1 MSNYKNSSSYS
12 YAYGVNET
20 TYVNKLEQAAKN
32 LPIAQYKPDSFEIE
46 KFDKDAIKQQGKQK
60 QDDDVISPLLPSLL
74 PSHTT
79 DVLHAE
85 VDYNINEVDN
95 IMICKGRLIEIEG
108 SELSDKRGLIS
119 KCLFINKLLS
129 AANLSETNLS
139 SDPQFVE
146 SKAVIK
152 FNNDQEAEE
161 FINSHNSKYR
171 IVLKNSKN
179 EIEGNANVKSV
190 SFDLDSSAKSNR
202 ALPIE
207 DQKAGDPISSKAV
220 IGINLSKD
228 SGNDSLVNTTTSEI
242 ADLNDATFSNSTKPV
257 EGYETLTIRAKLK
270 QKVGTNRKNQ
280 VTLKDIDSIM
290 RKVVT
295 VVQDEFM
302 KRFPSSESTAPMVTN
317 GSSDE

>member
-1 MSNYKNSSSYS
+1 MSSHKNSPYSSYT
-12 YAYGVNET
+12 YGVNET

-32 LPIAQYKPDSFEIE
+32 LPIATYRPDSYEIE
-46 KFDKDAIKQQGKQK
+46 KYDKIDKKAQEK
-60 QDDDVISPLLPSLL
+60 DVDVISPLLPNLL

-108 SELSDKRGLIS
+108 SELSDKHGLIS
-119 KCLFINKLLS
+119 KCLFMSRLLS
-129 AANLSETNLS
+129 TANLSESNLS
-139 SDPQFVE
+139 SDPQFVSNE
-146 SKAVIK
+146 SKAIIK

-171 IVLKNSKN
+171 IVLRNSKTETEAN
-179 EIEGNANVKSV
+179 PNVKSV
-190 SFDLDSSAKSNR
+190 SFDLDSKPSR

-207 DQKAGDPISSKAV
+207 DEKAPISSKAI
-220 IGINLSKD
+220 IGINLSKESD
-228 SGNDSLVNTTTSEI
+228 SDFVANTTSGEI
-242 ADLNDATFSNSTKPV
+242 ADPKDATFSNSTKPV

-317 GSSDE
+317 GSTDE